1 MTSRLGG
8 ERKTYLSCR
17 ISKRNREKIEVT
29 IPDDL
34 IIPESKITQYLLVL
48 KARNDKSRFLA
59 QAGFTQENSEALRL
73 AIQSQ
78 AIDKEAIE
86 EKSNEYGTFY
96 QVAGELIGVN
106 GVNLSVITVWLQ
118 RQIDG
123 KFQFVT
129 LKPN

>member
-1 MTSRLGG
+1 MRVP
-8 ERKTYLSCR
+8 E
-17 ISKRNREKIEVT
+17 
-29 IPDDL
+29 DL
-34 IIPESKITQYLLVL
+34 IIPDAKVTQYLLVQ

-59 QAGFTQENSEALRL
+59 QAGFTRENPEALRF
-73 AIQSQ
+73 AIQTQ
-78 AIDKEAIE
+78 AMDKEAIK

-96 QVAGELIGVN
+96 QVEGELVGVN
-106 GVNLSVITVWLQ
+106 GISLSVVTVWLQ

>member
-1 MTSRLGG
+1 MRVP
-8 ERKTYLSCR
+8 E
-17 ISKRNREKIEVT
+17 
-29 IPDDL
+29 DL
-34 IIPESKITQYLLVL
+34 IIPDAKITQYLLVL
-48 KARNDKSRFLA
+48 KARNYKSSFLA
-59 QAGFTQENSEALRL
+59 QAGFTQENPEDLKL

-78 AIDKEAIE
+78 GMDKEAIE

-96 QVAGELIGVN
+96 QVAGELTGVN
-106 GVNLSVITVWLQ
+106 GVSLSVITVWLQ

>member
-1 MTSRLGG
+1 MRMP
-8 ERKTYLSCR
+8 E
-17 ISKRNREKIEVT
+17 
-29 IPDDL
+29 DL
-34 IIPESKITQYLLVL
+34 IVPDAKIAQYLLVP
-48 KARNDKSRFLA
+48 KARNDKSRFLT
-59 QAGFTQENSEALRL
+59 QAGFTPENPESLKL
-73 AIQSQ
+73 AIQNQ

-106 GVNLSVITVWLQ
+106 GVSLSVVTVWLQ

>member
-1 MTSRLGG
+1 
-8 ERKTYLSCR
+8 
-17 ISKRNREKIEVT
+17 
-29 IPDDL
+29 
-34 IIPESKITQYLLVL
+34 VL

-59 QAGFTQENSEALRL
+59 QAGFTPKNPEALRL

-78 AIDKEAIE
+78 AMNQEAIK
-86 EKSNEYGTFY
+86 EKSNEYGVFY
-96 QVAGELIGVN
+96 QVGGELIGVN
-106 GVNLSVITVWLQ
+106 GVDLSVVTIWLQ

>member
-1 MTSRLGG
+1 V
-8 ERKTYLSCR
+8 R
-17 ISKRNREKIEVT
+17 IPEDSV
-29 IPDDL
+29 IPDA
-34 IIPESKITQYLLVL
+34 KITQYLLIL

-59 QAGFTQENSEALRL
+59 QAGFTQENPEALRL
-73 AIQSQ
+73 AIQIQ
-78 AIDKEAIE
+78 AMDKEAIE

-96 QVAGELIGVN
+96 QVEGELIGVN
-106 GVNLSVITVWLQ
+106 GVSLSVITVWLQ

>member
-1 MTSRLGG
+1 MRVP
-8 ERKTYLSCR
+8 E
-17 ISKRNREKIEVT
+17 
-29 IPDDL
+29 DL
-34 IIPESKITQYLLVL
+34 IIPDAKITQYLLVP

-59 QAGFTQENSEALRL
+59 QAGFIQENPEALSI
-73 AIQSQ
+73 AIQQQ

-96 QVAGELIGVN
+96 QVEGELIGVN
-106 GVNLSVITVWLQ
+106 GVSLSVITVWLQ
-118 RQIDG
+118 RQIDS

>member
-1 MTSRLGG
+1 MI
-8 ERKTYLSCR
+8 
-17 ISKRNREKIEVT
+17 IS
-29 IPDDL
+29 DDL
-34 IIPESKITQYLLVL
+34 IIPEAKITQYLLVL

-59 QAGFTQENSEALRL
+59 QAGFTRENPEALRL
-73 AIQSQ
+73 AIQNQ
-78 AIDKEAIE
+78 AMDKEAIE
-86 EKSNEYGTFY
+86 EKSNEYGKFY
-96 QVAGELIGVN
+96 QIAGELIGVN

>member
-1 MTSRLGG
+1 VCSHPMN
-8 ERKTYLSCR
+8 LS
-17 ISKRNREKIEVT
+17 
-29 IPDDL
+29 IPEYL
-34 IIPESKITQYLLVL
+34 IIPRARITQYLLVL

-59 QAGFTQENSEALRL
+59 QAGVTQENSEALKL
-73 AIQSQ
+73 TIQKQ
-78 AIDKEAIE
+78 AMDKEAIE

-96 QVAGELIGVN
+96 QVEGELIGVN
-106 GVNLSVITVWLQ
+106 GVSLSIVTVWLQ